1 MPISYLGRTY
11 REGKKIGWRDGF
23 KAIRAMLKYWLV
35 DDLYAEDE
43 YGSHILHS
51 LERAQRFNRWMAE
64 TLAPH
69 VGARVLEIG
78 AGIGNI
84 TTWLVPRDRYLA
96 SDINPHYLDYLRNL
110 ALGKPYLDVDRIDLE
125 EPDDFARW
133 QGAFDTVICLNVL
146 EHVRDPLAALRNM
159 HGALAPGGRLILYVP
174 QGQRLYSSLDEVLG
188 HRTRYDRTMLE
199 RELGETGFR
208 LEELRDFNRAGVPG
222 WWLNGR
228 LLRRRHFS
236 RIQLKL
242 FNVLVPLVRRA
253 DRLLPWPGL
262 GMIAVA
268 RRP

>member
-1 MPISYLGRTY
+1 M
-11 REGKKIGWRDGF
+11 
-23 KAIRAMLKYWLV
+23 
-35 DDLYAEDE
+35 
-43 YGSHILHS
+43 
-51 LERAQRFNRWMAE
+51 
-64 TLAPH
+64 
-69 VGARVLEIG
+69 
-78 AGIGNI
+78 
-84 TTWLVPRDRYLA
+84 
-96 SDINPHYLDYLRNL
+96 
-110 ALGKPYLDVDRIDLE
+110 
-125 EPDDFARW
+125 
-133 QGAFDTVICLNVL
+133 NVL
-146 EHVRDPLAALRNM
+146 EHVRDPLLALRNM
-159 HGALAPGGRLILYVP
+159 HAALQPGGRLLLYVP